1 MLKVSDVVSSS
12 IDILTGHTIHTTF
25 VVFFSSQRILY
36 VARAEIPA
44 FGHKINDQMW
54 IENTE
59 MTGKSSHQIFYLV

>member
-12 IDILTGHTIHTTF
+12 IDILTGQTF
-25 VVFFSSQRILY
+25 VVFFSSQRILC

>member
-1 MLKVSDVVSSS
+1 MLKVSDVVSPS
-12 IDILTGHTIHTTF
+12 IDILTGQTF